1 MTNSHLRRDRQERK
15 KKKKRDELPPG
26 EVIERTRNPD
36 GKETVVLRPGFKDI
50 LER

>member
-1 MTNSHLRRDRQERK
+1 MTNSHLRRDRSERK

-26 EVIERTRNPD
+26 EVIERTKKPD
-36 GKETVVLRPGFKDI
+36 GTETVVLKPSFDDR